1 MRAAGFC
8 GFWELC
14 RQDSVFDRKYHSFRR
29 LRKQAVPSGKIGLGL
44 YMCSAPSS
52 GQPGTCVISTAIQQL
67 GGSLQG
73 RMHAQLLS
81 QTLWDSLDCSP
92 PGSSVH
98 EFLRGMGCHFLLQ
111 GIFLTRGSRLRAQCL
126 LHWQADSSPRSHQA
140 SPMWCSR
147 S

>member
-8 GFWELC
+8 GSCELC
-14 RQDSVFDRKYHSFRR
+14 CQDSAFNRKYHSFRR
-29 LRKQAVPSGKIGLGL
+29 LRKQPVPSGKIDLGV
-44 YMCSAPSS
+44 YMCSEPSS

-73 RMHAQLLS
+73 RMRAQLLS
-81 QTLWDSLDCSP
+81 QALWDSLDCSP
-92 PGSSVH
+92 PGSSVQ
-98 EFLRGMGCHFLLQ
+98 EVIGCMGCHFLLQ

-126 LHWQADSSPRSHQA
+126 LHRQADSLPRSHQA
-140 SPMWCSR
+140 SPVWWSR